1 MPKQPREL
9 SESGYYHVVT
19 RGVGGMIIF
28 EDDED
33 REQYLGLLKKYR
45 DQLDCRVIAWV
56 LMDNHVHM
64 VLDFGE
70 GNTPTGLM
78 RRLDIPYAAYYR
90 SKTGHRGHLFQD
102 DYWSKPIKTEAQLVA
117 TVDYVHRNPER
128 AHISSAE
135 SYLWSSAR
143 EYLGTSTLVDISTIS
158 ELVGGRD
165 KILSIVINEDDVV
178 RESRRY
184 SAKTRM
190 TDEQV
195 LATAIDEARVTS
207 SSALRLLDKET
218 RQSVIRRVSE
228 HGATMRQIA
237 RVFGISA
244 NTVSRITRK

>member
-78 RRLDIPYAAYYR
+78 RRLDITYAAYYR
-90 SKTGHRGHLFQD
+90 A
-102 DYWSKPIKTEAQLVA
+102 WSKPIKTDAQLVA

-190 TDEQV
+190 TDEQA

-218 RQSVIRRVSE
+218 RQSVIRRLSE
-228 HGATMRQIA
+228 HGATTRQIA